1 MTTDQLPPVAP
12 EADLRERAITRLKK
26 RSDFHGH
33 LLMYVLVNSV
43 LIGIWAVSS
52 PHAFFWPVFPLMGW
66 GIGVIAHAWDTYRPE
81 DLSED
86 RIQREMLH
94 LQGRR

>member
-1 MTTDQLPPVAP
+1 MTIDELVRPSPD
-12 EADLRERAITRLKK
+12 EDLRERAIRRLKK

-33 LLMYVLVNSV
+33 LLMYVLVNSM

-66 GIGVIAHAWDTYRPE
+66 GIGVIANAWDVYRPE

-86 RIQREMLH
+86 RIQREMRH